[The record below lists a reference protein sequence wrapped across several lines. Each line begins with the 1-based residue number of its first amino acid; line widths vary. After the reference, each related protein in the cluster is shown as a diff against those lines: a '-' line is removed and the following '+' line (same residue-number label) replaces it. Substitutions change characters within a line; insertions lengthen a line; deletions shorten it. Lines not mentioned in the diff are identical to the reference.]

1 MSRYSPVISLCCL
14 GAVLIG
20 CSGRGYSGD
29 KRFPL
34 SGKVT
39 YNGEPLD
46 LGTISFLPLSGDKQR
61 VSGGVIE
68 NGAYKIPEDEGANA
82 GKYRVEVRWAKK
94 TGKQFKDRELEMMV
108 DERKEG
114 LPPRFHDQSEL
125 SADVAADRTVF
136 DFELK

>member
-1 MSRYSPVISLCCL
+1 MRQLPLTIGLCCL
-14 GAVLIG
+14 GVALIG
-20 CSGRGYSGD
+20 CGGRGYSGD

-39 YNGEPLD
+39 YNGEPVD
-46 LGTISFLPLSGDKQR
+46 LGTISFLPAAGDKQR

-68 NGAYKIPEDEGANA
+68 NGAYKISEDEGANA

-108 DERKEG
+108 DERREA

-125 SADVAADRTVF
+125 TADVASDRTVF